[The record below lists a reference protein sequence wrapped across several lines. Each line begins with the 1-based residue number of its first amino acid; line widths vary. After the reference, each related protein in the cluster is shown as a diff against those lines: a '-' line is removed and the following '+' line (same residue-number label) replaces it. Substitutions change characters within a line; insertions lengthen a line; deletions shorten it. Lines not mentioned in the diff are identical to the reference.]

1 MDPLYRI
8 EHNGHPTYA
17 VRLDGNWCLLD
28 GDPYGTSRPGARIEG
43 NPRVLAPVVPSK
55 IVAVGLNYKDHAA
68 EMNKALPEEP
78 LIFLKPSTSV
88 VGPGES
94 IVIPA
99 GAGRVDYEA
108 EVGVVIGKTAR
119 HVPAASAH
127 DYVLGL
133 TCVNDVTDRDLQ
145 RRDVQYTR
153 AKGFDTFSPVG
164 PCVAAGDLD
173 RSIGIESRVNG
184 ESRQSS
190 STSELIFS
198 IRQLVEFV
206 TAVMTLLPGD
216 IISTGTPPGV
226 GPLVAGDRVVVA
238 VEGVGELANEVVS
251 AQQSVCS

>member
-8 EHNGHPTYA
+8 EHNGHPAYA
-17 VRLDGNWCLLD
+17 VRLDGNWYLLD
-28 GDPYGTSRPGARIEG
+28 GDPYGTSRAGARIEG
-43 NPRVLAPVVPSK
+43 NPRVLTPVVPSK

-88 VGPGES
+88 VGPGEP
-94 IVIPA
+94 IVLPA

-119 HVPAASAH
+119 HVPAARAH
-127 DYVLGL
+127 DYVFGL

-184 ESRQSS
+184 EPRQSS

-238 VEGVGELANEVVS
+238 VEGVGELTNEVVA
-251 AQQSVCS
+251 AQ